1 MLTKSAA
8 NANSSSLN
16 FNSLSFTTC
25 LLSNMNHIVEM
36 SQCLLEIFF
45 SVEAAKKQF
54 KNGKETIFHPTQ

>member
-1 MLTKSAA
+1 
-8 NANSSSLN
+8 
-16 FNSLSFTTC
+16 
-25 LLSNMNHIVEM
+25 MNHTVEM